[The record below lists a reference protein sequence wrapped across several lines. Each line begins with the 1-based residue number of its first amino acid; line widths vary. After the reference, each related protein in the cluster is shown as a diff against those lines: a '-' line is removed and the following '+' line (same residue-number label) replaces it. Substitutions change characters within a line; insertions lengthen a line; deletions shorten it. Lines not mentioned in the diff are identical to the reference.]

1 MFHFYWRILRGKHL
15 LSNRLLQS
23 VFQYREIVLNCE
35 PHKLKIELIVV
46 VDSSVTKPRD
56 LFPRKGNTLLE
67 YRRES
72 LGQFT
77 NHGKLHDDRALND
90 FTG

>member
-1 MFHFYWRILRGKHL
+1 MFHSCWRNLREKHL

-23 VFQYREIVLNCE
+23 VFQYRKIVLNCE
-35 PHKLKIELIVV
+35 PHKLKIELIIV

-56 LFPRKGNTLLE
+56 LFPGKGNTLFE
-67 YRRES
+67 FGRES